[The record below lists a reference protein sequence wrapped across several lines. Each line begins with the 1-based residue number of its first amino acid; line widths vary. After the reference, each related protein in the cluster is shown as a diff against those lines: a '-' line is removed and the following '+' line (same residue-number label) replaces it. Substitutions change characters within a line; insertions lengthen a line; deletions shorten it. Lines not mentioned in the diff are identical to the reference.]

1 MDTDV
6 VIIGGGIIGAAC
18 ASRLARDGL
27 GVEVLDY
34 GPPRFGTSM
43 SNAGHIVT
51 SHSIPFAA
59 PGMVESGIRALATR
73 SGAFAI
79 HPAAGSQALRWV
91 RAFRRSCTEGNVK
104 HFQPALASLLDTTA
118 DAITRGEAGDF
129 ETTGPGLWRVYTSP
143 VGRRAAETE
152 VEHLSAHGIT
162 ARLVPIAEAWAQE
175 PILTE
180 EARAIVDLGG
190 DFGIDPALLWQN
202 LRWDSEQHGARWHR
216 FAHAEAIATTIDGVN
231 VRGPFGDMSANH
243 VVVAAGAWS
252 PGLVPGFDLP
262 VQAAKGYS
270 VTLEEC
276 DVLPTRP
283 MLLADQ
289 NIAVSA
295 IGASLRMS
303 YRFELTSPKDRSIP
317 PARIRALLQDAG
329 VALRVTPPRD
339 PMRTA
344 HPWTGL
350 RPATPDGAP
359 IIGPTDTTGR
369 VLVATGHGML
379 GTSMSVGTAD
389 LIARYVQDQSVTEI
403 ERRLGPQRF
412 SA

>member
-1 MDTDV
+1 MGADV

-34 GPPRFGTSM
+34 GAPRFGTSM
-43 SNAGHIVT
+43 ANAGHIVA

-59 PGMVESGIRALATR
+59 PGMVETGMRALATR

-79 HPAAGSQALRWV
+79 HPAAGSAALRWV
-91 RAFRRSCTEGNVK
+91 RTFRRSCTEANVQ

-118 DAITRGEAGDF
+118 SAIAHGDVGTL

-143 VGRRAAETE
+143 EGRRAAETE
-152 VEHLSAHGIT
+152 VEHLSSHGIT
-162 ARLVPIAEAWAQE
+162 ARLVPPAEAWAQE

-180 EARAIVDLGG
+180 EARAIVDLGD

-216 FAHAEAIATTIDGVN
+216 FAHAETITATAEGVSI
-231 VRGPFGDMSANH
+231 RGPFGDMAASH
-243 VVVAAGAWS
+243 VVVAAGVWS
-252 PGLVPGFDLP
+252 PALVPNVDLP

-270 VTLEEC
+270 VTLEDC

-317 PARIRALLQDAG
+317 PARIDALLADART
-329 VALRVTPPRD
+329 ALHVTPPKD

-359 IIGPTDTTGR
+359 IIGPTDARGR
-369 VLVATGHGML
+369 VLLATGHGML

-389 LIARYVQDQSVTEI
+389 LIARYVQGQPVTEV
-403 ERRLGPQRF
+403 ERRLGPGRF